1 MDAKHAVPIKIAIAG
16 RFRTGKDTVA
26 DIIEAHLTM
35 QSGPGT
41 VARLGFADA
50 LKYELSTMVANFT
63 LPDDLFVEEGSQMYA
78 LPSAYEQHEELMA
91 QRRAVNGVG
100 WQWWGEYRRRFYGE
114 DYWINHSLFRAR
126 LEDAAYA
133 SKHIIIRDM
142 RHHNEAQWTK
152 QNGFYLIRV
161 EGPRRSEDAR
171 APDHPSERY
180 VDELP
185 VHCTIHN
192 NGSLYELGELVERLL
207 KYSIAAFFAR

>member
-1 MDAKHAVPIKIAIAG
+1 MNIKRATPIKIAITG
-16 RFRTGKDTVA
+16 RLRTGKDTIA
-26 DIIEAHLTM
+26 DFIEAHL
-35 QSGPGT
+35 GPDK

-63 LPDDLFVEEGSQMYA
+63 LPDDLFVEEDNQMYA
-78 LPSAYEQHEELMA
+78 LPGAYKQHEELMS

-114 DYWINHSLFRAR
+114 DYWINHSLFQAS
-126 LEDAAYA
+126 LADAAYA

-142 RHHNEAQWTK
+142 RHPNEAQWTK

-161 EGPRRSEDAR
+161 EGPCRSEDVRAR
-171 APDHPSERY
+171 DHPSERY

-185 VHCTIHN
+185 VHYTIHN
-192 NGSLYELGELVERLL
+192 NGSLYELGERVERVL
-207 KYSIAAFFAR
+207 KYDIAAFFGR